1 MRLLVGARGPQGV
14 VQVAVETPLHPTES
28 PERVR
33 EAAVRFFPG
42 AEARVEPGRVVAA
55 ASDLADLRRRVWELR
70 IIDTFR
76 SQALHGLDADG
87 RGFRLRLGKQAALQ
101 NKVSFPPAPH
111 VLGDLDLCVRL
122 EEGDRWPDAEALV
135 WWLAPET
142 KDGEIVGPVD

>member
-1 MRLLVGARGPQGV
+1 MVRVVVEGP
-14 VQVAVETPLHPTES
+14 VQPTEVA
-28 PERVR
+28 ERVR

-42 AEARVEPGRVVAA
+42 AASRVGDGRVVAE

-76 SQALHGLDADG
+76 AQALRGLDSDG

-101 NKVSFPPAPH
+101 NKVSFPPSPH
-111 VLGDLDLCVRL
+111 VLGDLDVHVRL
-122 EEGDRWPDAEALV
+122 EAGDRWADAEALV

-142 KDGEIVGPVD
+142 KDGEIVGPKD